1 MKSLRTVLMLAVA
14 GALVAGSG
22 KTAPAKPTVVNPSF
36 EEDRF
41 GTYPGY
47 AAHQGGERWDITGWS
62 YTGNVG
68 LNPWW
73 RNPAKQEGPD
83 QPFSDN
89 GLTPHGKQVALLQ
102 NKCTLKQSIPGFKA
116 GKRYRVT
123 YRENARH
130 QNRPERVPKMN
141 VTLGGETIV
150 SEHAIDP
157 VQPPNVR
164 TLPYDLVESA
174 VFVPP
179 LDGSYDLVFTT
190 TVDTG
195 VTVLIDDVRVEEVG
209 EEEVVEKG

>member
-1 MKSLRTVLMLAVA
+1 MSIFRSVLLLAVA

-47 AAHQGGERWDITGWS
+47 AARQGGRQRDITGWS

-73 RNPAKQEGPD
+73 QNPAEQKGPN

-89 GLTPHGKQVALLQ
+89 GVIPHGKQVALLQ
-102 NKCTLKQSIPGFKA
+102 NKCTLSQSIPGFKA

-130 QNRPERVPKMN
+130 QNRPDRIPKMK
-141 VTLGGETIV
+141 VALDGEIIV
-150 SEHAIDP
+150 SEHAIEP
-157 VQPPNVR
+157 VQPINAR
-164 TLPYDLVESA
+164 NLPYDFVESA

-179 LDGSYDLVFTT
+179 LDGTYDLVFTT
-190 TVDTG
+190 TVSTG
-195 VTVLIDDVRVEEVG
+195 VTVLIDDVRVEA
-209 EEEVVEKG
+209 VE